1 MVFDEGL
8 GYGNGFMLPAGPL
21 RQPKKTARQA
31 DAVIVI
37 KSKNPKKNFVLP
49 AGVPVFYAKNQTV
62 SPYDKNER
70 LVAFAG
76 IGYPKKFFAALKN
89 VVAHRSFPDHYQYVK
104 EDLEKLIML
113 ADKKKAKLITTEKDW
128 VRLPEQIRETIKY
141 ARLETVIDYSFWVW
155 LKEKLK

>member
-1 MVFDEGL
+1 MPF
-8 GYGNGFMLPAGPL
+8 
-21 RQPKKTARQA
+21 
-31 DAVIVI
+31 
-37 KSKNPKKNFVLP
+37 PKKNFVLP